1 MDYIFEIDD
10 ALSKDFCEDI
20 ISHFEQSEEKECV
33 NTFFKKTLDL
43 VLADPVV
50 TRDWM
55 DVINKVCTRVQ
66 SSLVEYADYL
76 NDEGLDI
83 CGVLSLTL
91 KSNIVKIP
99 EIQKTEKNGFYKW
112 HIDAGDD
119 RCLTYILYLNDIE
132 EGVGG
137 TTEFLCGTNIQPKA
151 GKLLLFPA
159 SFTYLQRET
168 KLQEGNKYI
177 ITGFTHN
184 KIPESTSSSCN
195 DESEV
200 IPIHTHNV
208 NESNDMQNFKYIIS
222 QSENTKY
229 NTRYPI

>member
-91 KSNIVKIP
+91 KSNIVTIP

-208 NESNDMQNFKYIIS
+208 NESNDMQNFKYSIS

>member
-208 NESNDMQNFKYIIS
+208 NESNDMQNFKYSIS

>member
-66 SSLVEYADYL
+66 SSLVEYTDYL

-112 HIDAGDD
+112 HSDESGARLYAFIW
-119 RCLTYILYLNDIE
+119 YLNTLKPED
-132 EGVGG
+132 GG
-137 TTEFLCGTNIQPKA
+137 CTEFYTGRKIKPEE
-151 GKLLLFPA
+151 GKLLIFPA
-159 SFTYLQRET
+159 SWTYIHRGGVVLT
-168 KLQEGNKYI
+168 DTYKYI
-177 ITGFTHN
+177 ITGF
-184 KIPESTSSSCN
+184 
-195 DESEV
+195 
-200 IPIHTHNV
+200 IHDMRDDIDVGNV
-208 NESNDMQNFKYIIS
+208 
-222 QSENTKY
+222 
-229 NTRYPI
+229 